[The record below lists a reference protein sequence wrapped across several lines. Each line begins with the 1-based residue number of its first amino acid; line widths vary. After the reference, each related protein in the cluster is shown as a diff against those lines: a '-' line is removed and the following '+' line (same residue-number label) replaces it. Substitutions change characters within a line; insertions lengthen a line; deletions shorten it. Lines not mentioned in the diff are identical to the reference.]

1 MKKIIS
7 LIAAAAVM
15 MSFTSAFAD
24 NNADELQKVLVSV
37 KPRVGVTD
45 GYTEFTSRS
54 FATDSGNSYM
64 FNWST
69 EDGDKNISVTAY
81 EDGVITSYNSYER
94 SDGYNGPKMASMSAE
109 DAKAI
114 AEAFEEQINPD
125 YPYETEIFERGSA
138 SLYDGVRNF
147 GITVY
152 INGVPLNETG
162 SIGVDTVKG
171 TVTSYSVWYDP
182 AAAVDFESAD
192 AFIGADAAK
201 NAYKEKL
208 GMELV
213 YSSFYDYDS
222 DKLTFYPAYVQKSS
236 YGRYIN
242 ALTGEVEDINRNYSV
257 YSSGGGATAN
267 MKAEDALES
276 GLSPREIEEIDNIN
290 GLISKADIEKQIKD
304 NKTLAVPSDMK
315 AERVNLYKDTSEDTY
330 FYNISMTSSDKDNAV
345 YVRVTANAKTGEIIS
360 FSMSRDYDVNE
371 KDIEYTYQND
381 DILKALAGGKSGE
394 FTYNEATSSYDRY
407 VNGARVERDGAYMT
421 LTNGVLTNYNITY
434 SNVEFPSIDDAMTAD
449 EAADAFFAQME
460 YKPMCMETYRG
471 DGAHIVPVYAYEGS
485 YTSVNPF
492 TGKLIDWRNRE
503 VTGAEDEPLSY
514 SDISGHYAESY
525 INALAEYGI
534 GFEGGSFKPDE
545 KITQSDL
552 LTLLTFVSGGESVIV
567 RYGSTEQIDAA
578 YARAAAGNIISENE
592 RADDAVITRETA
604 SIYLIRAI
612 GAEEYAKYDDI
623 YVTPYADVT
632 ENKGYIALLTAM
644 GVVKGDDSGSFNPK
658 REITRAE
665 FAVML
670 YNYLNR

>member
-1 MKKIIS
+1 MKKIVS
-7 LIAAAAVM
+7 LIAAAAVIM
-15 MSFTSAFAD
+15 GFTSAFAD

-45 GYTEFTSRS
+45 EYTEFTSRT
-54 FATDSGNSYM
+54 FATDSSSSYM
-64 FNWST
+64 FNWRT

-81 EDGVITSYNSYER
+81 EDGVITSYNSYES
-94 SDGYNGPKMASMSAE
+94 SDRYDGPKMASMSKE

-114 AEAFEEQINPD
+114 AEEFEDKINPD

-138 SLYDGVRNF
+138 SLYDGARNF

-152 INGVPLNETG
+152 INGVPLSETG
-162 SIGVDTVKG
+162 SIGVDTVRG

-182 AAAVDFESAD
+182 TATVDFESAD
-192 AFIGADAAK
+192 AFISADAAK
-201 NAYKEKL
+201 SAYKEQL

-242 ALTGEVEDINRNYSV
+242 ALTGEIEDINRNYSGFT
-257 YSSGGGATAN
+257 SSGGVTAN

-304 NKTLAVPSDMK
+304 NKTLDVPSDMK

-330 FYNISMTSSDKDNAV
+330 FYNISMTSSDNDK

-381 DILKALAGGKSGE
+381 DVLKALAGGKSGE
-394 FTYNEATSSYDRY
+394 FVYNEETNGYDRY
-407 VNGARVERDGAYMT
+407 VNGARVERDGAYIA
-421 LTNGVLTNYNITY
+421 LTNGVLTNYSITY
-434 SNVEFPSIDDAMTAD
+434 SDVEFPSVEGVMTAD

-460 YKPMCMETYRG
+460 YKPICMETYRG
-471 DGAHIVPVYAYEGS
+471 DGAHIVPVYAYDGS

-492 TGKLIDWRNRE
+492 TGKLIDWRNQE
-503 VTGAEDEPLSY
+503 VTSAEDVPLSY

-578 YARAAAGNIISENE
+578 YSRAAAGNIIKENE
-592 RADDAVITRETA
+592 RDDNAVITRETA
-604 SIYLIRAI
+604 SVYLIRAI

-623 YVTPYADVT
+623 YVTPYSDVT

-644 GVVKGDDSGSFNPK
+644 GVVKGDENGSFNPK

>member
-1 MKKIIS
+1 MKKIVS

-15 MSFTSAFAD
+15 MSFTSAFAE

-45 GYTEFTSRS
+45 EYTEFTSRT
-54 FATDSGNSYM
+54 FATDSGSSYM

-69 EDGDKNISVTAY
+69 EDGGKNISVTAY

-94 SDGYNGPKMASMSAE
+94 SDGYDGPKIASMPKE

-114 AEAFEEQINPD
+114 AEAFEDKINPD
-125 YPYETEIFERGSA
+125 YPYETEIFERGGT

-152 INGVPLNETG
+152 INGVPLSETG

-192 AFIGADAAK
+192 AFIGADVAK

-213 YSSFYDYDS
+213 YSSYYDYDS

-242 ALTGEVEDINRNYSV
+242 ALTGEVENMNRDYPIFAS
-257 YSSGGGATAN
+257 YGGAAAN
-267 MKAEDALES
+267 MKEEDALES

-290 GLISKADIEKQIKD
+290 GLISKTDIEKQIKD
-304 NKTLAVPSDMK
+304 NKTLVVPSDMK

-330 FYNISMTSSDKDNAV
+330 FYNISMSSSDDDK

-371 KDIEYTYQND
+371 QDIEYTYRND
-381 DILKALAGGKSGE
+381 NILKALAGGKADE
-394 FTYNEATSSYDRY
+394 YAYNETASGYDRY

-421 LTNGVLTNYNITY
+421 ITNGVLTNYSITY
-434 SNVEFPSIDDAMTAD
+434 SDVEFPSVDDAMTAD
-449 EAADAFFAQME
+449 EAADAFFEQME
-460 YKPMCMETYRG
+460 YKPVCMETYRE
-471 DGAHIVPVYAYEGS
+471 DGAHIVPVYAYDGS

-503 VTGAEDEPLSY
+503 VTSKEEEPLSY

-578 YARAAAGNIISENE
+578 YARAAAANIIKENE
-592 RADDAVITRETA
+592 RDDDAVITRETA

-612 GAEEYAKYDDI
+612 GAEEYAKYEDI

-665 FAVML
+665 TAVMI
-670 YNYLNR
+670 YNYLTR